1 VLQALE
7 FRICDGW
14 LGISPRNTASHEGG
28 RAVVHME
35 VPMSPAPRQSV
46 PLPTMETDTTQIV
59 GRTGNAARAGP
70 ECDQFLY
77 LELRLQPRILPMAAA
92 LLFRLSDGGYL
103 SVQRQA

>member
-1 VLQALE
+1 MLQALE
-7 FRICDGW
+7 FRICDGR

-59 GRTGNAARAGP
+59 GRTGNAARAGIQARSAVSVAQVP
-70 ECDQFLY
+70 FGACVEIDMIA
-77 LELRLQPRILPMAAA
+77 ELRATQVGGRI
-92 LLFRLSDGGYL
+92 
-103 SVQRQA
+103 